1 MKDVSPAATYA
12 ALLPDL
18 VQAARE
24 VGYALAPHGSLARDF
39 DLIAVP
45 WTEEAGSA
53 EQLVLRLMSVSG
65 ATLREGGRKSDDG
78 TEWVTVPGDAPARKP
93 HGRLAW
99 SLHLGAGTHNLY
111 LDVSVMPRQAVS
123 PAAQGAPPCPTS
135 SRPPPAP

>member
-18 VQAARE
+18 TAAARE

-53 EQLVLRLMSVSG
+53 EQLVMRLMSVSG
-65 ATLREGGRKSDDG
+65 AVLRDGGHKSDDG
-78 TEWVTVPGDAPARKP
+78 TAWVTDPGDAPKRKP

-99 SLHLGAGTHNLY
+99 SLHLGVSNLY
-111 LDVSVMPRQAVS
+111 LDVSVMPRIQA
-123 PAAQGAPPCPTS
+123 GPPRST
-135 SRPPPAP
+135 